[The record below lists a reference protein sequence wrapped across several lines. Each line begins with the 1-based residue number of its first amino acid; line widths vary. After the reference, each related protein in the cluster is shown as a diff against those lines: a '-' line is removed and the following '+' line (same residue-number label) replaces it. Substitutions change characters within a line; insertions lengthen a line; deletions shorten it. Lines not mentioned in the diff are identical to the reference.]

1 MVTNYW
7 KQPQFSSGGGLI
19 NETQWTYTMKYY
31 IVGRSAEFYV
41 CTTTNVDIKNIDLF
55 TKRREKYIE

>member
-7 KQPQFSSGGGLI
+7 EQPLFSSVGGLI
-19 NETQWTYTMKYY
+19 NKTQWTHTMKYY
-31 IVGRSAEFYV
+31 IVSRSAEFYV
-41 CTTTNVDIKNIDLF
+41 YTTNVDIKNIDLF